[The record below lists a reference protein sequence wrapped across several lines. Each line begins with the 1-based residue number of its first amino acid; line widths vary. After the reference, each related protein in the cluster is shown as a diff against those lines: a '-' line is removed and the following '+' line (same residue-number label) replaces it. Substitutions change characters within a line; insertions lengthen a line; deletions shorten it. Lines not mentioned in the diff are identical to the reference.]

1 MLFSDVSFLVFD
13 SQDAS
18 AVIGKLTVTVE
29 ALAALRSVH
38 EECKND

>member
-1 MLFSDVSFLVFD
+1 MLFSVSFLVFD

-29 ALAALRSVH
+29 ALSALRSVH